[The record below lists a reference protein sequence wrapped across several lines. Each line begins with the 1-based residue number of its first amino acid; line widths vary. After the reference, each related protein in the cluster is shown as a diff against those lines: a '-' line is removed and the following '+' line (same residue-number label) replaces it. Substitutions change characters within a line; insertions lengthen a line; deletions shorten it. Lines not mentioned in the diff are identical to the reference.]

1 MSNLNDSESVNQVT
15 PRKWSDYY
23 KAVANRPPRETLL
36 TALANFERENSTKS
50 RTSVDLGC
58 GEGRDTV
65 ELLRQG
71 WKVIAI
77 DSQQEGIERLKNR
90 CDSEKCGLG
99 GFHVTSYNGT
109 PVATTR
115 GTRATHWLGN
125 LRNGVTPQEQLFQDS
140 ATLLEAS
147 VSRFEDI
154 DLPSGVDLV
163 NASFSLPFC
172 EPGSY
177 PNLWNQIFS
186 SLISGGRF
194 CGHLFG
200 NKDSWA
206 EDSSMNFHSSSDIN
220 LLLKDFEV
228 ELLSEEDHPGKTA
241 LGDEKYWHIFH
252 IVARKK

>member
-99 GFHVTSYNGT
+99 GF
-109 PVATTR
+109 
-115 GTRATHWLGN
+115 
-125 LRNGVTPQEQLFQDS
+125 PQEQLFQDS
-140 ATLLEAS
+140 ETLLETRL
-147 VSRFEDI
+147 SRFENV
-154 DLPSGVDLV
+154 DLPSGVDLI

-172 EPGSY
+172 EPGSF

-206 EDSSMNFHSSSDIN
+206 EDSNMNFHTLSDIN
-220 LLLKDFEV
+220 LLLKDFAV
-228 ELLSEEDHPGKTA
+228 ELLNEEEHPGKTA